1 MYTAIAEYKIREEE
15 FVMEIINLL
24 AGPIIGGVI
33 GYCTNYIA
41 VKMLFRP
48 LNPIKIGKYTL
59 PFTPGIIPKRKPAL
73 AHALGQAV
81 GTSLLSKDELT
92 KVLTS
97 DNMRQTITNGIVKGI
112 NDNLLDCSIQ
122 EIGLTIIGQESYDD
136 KKDIVIEGVTNKII
150 TGFLSMN
157 VGNIIATEG
166 AQALKQK
173 GGMLA
178 MFINDDMITSL
189 ATPIGNKVDD
199 YVRVDGKDK
208 IREYIAAEINT
219 MEKRSINSIVGGI
232 DTSKIESLIHQ
243 LYNSMIDKHIS
254 AIVDTFDIQGIV
266 EDKINRM
273 DVKELE
279 ALIMSVMKNELGMIV
294 NLGAIIG
301 FVLGLFNLLF

>member
-1 MYTAIAEYKIREEE
+1 
-15 FVMEIINLL
+15 MEIINLL

-33 GYCTNYIA
+33 GYFTNYIA

-48 LNPIKIGKYTL
+48 LKPIKIGKYTL

-81 GTSLLSKDELT
+81 GNSLLNKDELT

-97 DNMRQTITNGIVKGI
+97 DHMRQTITNGIVKGF
-112 NDNLLDCSIQ
+112 NDNVIERSIR
-122 EIGLTIIGQESYDD
+122 EVGFSILGQDSYGD
-136 KKDIVIEGVTNKII
+136 KKDLLINGVTNKIT

-166 AQALKQK
+166 AAALKQK

-178 MFINDDMITSL
+178 MFINEDLIASL

-199 YVRVDGKDK
+199 YVRADGKDK
-208 IREYIAAEINT
+208 IREYIVTEINT
-219 MEKRSINSIVGGI
+219 METKSINSIIGGI
-232 DTSKIESLIHQ
+232 DTTKIEELINQ
-243 LYNSMIDKHIS
+243 LYNTMIKEHVSD
-254 AIVDTFDIQGIV
+254 IVDTFDIQGIV
-266 EDKINRM
+266 EGKINTM

-279 ALIMSVMKNELGMIV
+279 DLIMSVMKNELGMIV

-301 FVLGLFNLLF
+301 FVLGLLNLFF

>member
-1 MYTAIAEYKIREEE
+1 MQ
-15 FVMEIINLL
+15 IINVL

-48 LNPIKIGKYTL
+48 LAPVKIGKYTL
-59 PFTPGIIPKRKPAL
+59 PFTPGIIPKRKHEL
-73 AHALGQAV
+73 AHAVGQAV
-81 GTSLLSKDELT
+81 GNALLSKDELT

-97 DNMRQTITNGIVKGI
+97 DNTRQTITNGIVKGI
-112 NDNLLDCSIQ
+112 NDNIVECTINEVGTSIF
-122 EIGLTIIGQESYDD
+122 GQDNYED
-136 KKDIVIEGVTNKII
+136 KKNLLIEGITNKI
-150 TGFLSMN
+150 TAGFLSMD

-166 AQALKQK
+166 SAALKQK

-178 MFINDDMITSL
+178 MFINDDLIASL

-199 YVRVDGKDK
+199 YVQVTGKEK
-208 IREYIAAEINT
+208 IKEYITNEINT
-219 MEKRSINSIVGGI
+219 MESQSIDSIAGGI
-232 DTSKIESLIHQ
+232 DTTKVESLITK
-243 LYNSMIDKHIS
+243 LYTNMIEEHAS
-254 AIVDTFDIQGIV
+254 EIVNTFDIQGIV
-266 EDKINRM
+266 EEKINKM

>member
-1 MYTAIAEYKIREEE
+1 
-15 FVMEIINLL
+15 
-24 AGPIIGGVI
+24 
-33 GYCTNYIA
+33 
-41 VKMLFRP
+41 
-48 LNPIKIGKYTL
+48 
-59 PFTPGIIPKRKPAL
+59 
-73 AHALGQAV
+73 
-81 GTSLLSKDELT
+81 
-92 KVLTS
+92 
-97 DNMRQTITNGIVKGI
+97 MRQTITKGIVKGI
-112 NDNLLDCSIQ
+112 NDKVIDRSIQ

-219 MEKRSINSIVGGI
+219 METQSINSIVGGI

>member
-1 MYTAIAEYKIREEE
+1 MQ
-15 FVMEIINLL
+15 IIHVL

-48 LNPIKIGKYTL
+48 LNPVKLGKYTL
-59 PFTPGIIPKRKPAL
+59 PFTPGIIPKRKHEL
-73 AHALGQAV
+73 AHAVGQAV
-81 GTSLLSKDELT
+81 GNALLSKDELT

-97 DNMRQTITNGIVKGI
+97 DNTRQTIANGIVNGI
-112 NDNLLDCSIQ
+112 ND
-122 EIGLTIIGQESYDD
+122 TIIDRSIHEVGSSILGQDNYED
-136 KKDIVIEGVTNKII
+136 KKILLIEDITNKI
-150 TGFLSMN
+150 TEGFLSMN

-166 AQALKQK
+166 TAALKQK

-178 MFINDDMITSL
+178 MFINDDLIASL

-199 YVRVDGKDK
+199 YVQVSGKAK
-208 IREYIAAEINT
+208 IKEYITNEINT
-219 MEKRSINSIVGGI
+219 MELKSIDSIVGGI
-232 DTSKIESLIHQ
+232 DSTKVENLITQ
-243 LYNSMIDKHIS
+243 LYTNMIEKHAS
-254 AIVDTFDIQGIV
+254 EIVNTFDIQGIV
-266 EDKINRM
+266 EEKINKM

-279 ALIMSVMKNELGMIV
+279 TLIMSVMKNELGMIV